1 MTQSSE
7 QLPLPDALAR
17 GYEGDDLNVRG
28 LLIFVIIFL
37 ITAVVLHILL
47 WILLKYYF
55 ATPRAEDVAPSA
67 VTLIERFPEPQLQPS
82 IGHNTT
88 PQEDLA
94 ALHQDENRI
103 FNALGW
109 QTKPDSYYPLIPDQI
124 VTELQQRHAA
134 SQPAKAGAK

>member
-7 QLPLPDALAR
+7 QLPPSGALAR

-28 LLIFVIIFL
+28 LLIFLICFL
-37 ITAVVLHILL
+37 VTAVVIHIML
-47 WILLKYYF
+47 WQLLKHYF
-55 ATPRAEDVAPSA
+55 ATPRAEDAAPSA
-67 VTLIERFPEPQLQPS
+67 VNLLERFPEPQLQPS

-109 QTKPDSYYPLIPDQI
+109 KTKFDSSYPVIPDQI
-124 VTELQQRHAA
+124 VTELQQHHAT